1 MTDSPRILA
10 FDLSALRVF
19 LAVGEG
25 GSMTAAAR
33 HLGLTQ
39 PAISQTVARLEQ
51 RFGAI
56 LVDRAARPM
65 VLTPA
70 GERLAERARRL
81 LDDAESL
88 QASVREVA
96 DATLP
101 TLRIGLIDSF
111 AGTAGPSLIK
121 GLRNDA
127 RHVSVWSGISPNLAD
142 DLLRRRLDIIVTTD
156 PLENRGGL
164 DRRSL
169 MREPFVMVVPRRMA
183 GAGAPA
189 RLADVAR
196 HLPLVRYSERS
207 VIGAQIESYLDGLG
221 IDIARTLE
229 FDGTDSVFAMVDAGL
244 GWAITTPLCLIHG
257 GGRDGG
263 LVPFPLPG
271 PSLSRSLYV
280 LCREGEMAALSER
293 VRRQGRE
300 ILARLVAG
308 PLRNL
313 APWAEDDIKLA

>member
-1 MTDSPRILA
+1 MTDDTRTLA
-10 FDLSALRVF
+10 FDLSSLRVF

-25 GSMTAAAR
+25 GSMTSAAR

-39 PAISQTVARLEQ
+39 PAVSQTVARLEK
-51 RFGAI
+51 RFGAA

-65 VLTPA
+65 ALTPA
-70 GERLAERARRL
+70 GDKLAERARRL
-81 LDDAESL
+81 LDDAENL

-111 AGTAGPSLIK
+111 AGTAGPDLIK

-156 PLENRGGL
+156 PLDNRAGL
-164 DRRSL
+164 DRRPL
-169 MREPFVMVVPRRMA
+169 MREPFVLVVPRRMA
-183 GAGAPA
+183 DAGAPA
-189 RLADVAR
+189 RLEDLAR
-196 HLPLVRYSERS
+196 HLPFVRYSQRS
-207 VIGAQIESYLDGLG
+207 LIGAQIESYLDGLG
-221 IDIARTLE
+221 ADIAKTLE

-257 GGRDGG
+257 AGRDSG

-271 PSLSRSLYV
+271 PPLSRDLYV

-293 VRRQGRE
+293 VRRRGRD
-300 ILARLVAG
+300 ILADLVAG
-308 PLRNL
+308 SLRHL
-313 APWAEDDIKLA
+313 APWAEDEIKFA